1 MTKKNNEFDFNTVG
15 GRIKRLRQAHRL
27 SGEELGEKIGV
38 SKATISQWERN
49 ITKPTRKNIDFLSD
63 IFKVDKK
70 ILTDGNDDFRLMLE
84 VRQLENDEQNGLNSF
99 STYFHDNE
107 LMLLLLKLDISDK
120 IDVINTL
127 SLDLNREDKVTII
140 KKLIDTL

>member
-27 SGEELGEKIGV
+27 SGEELGKKIGV

-49 ITKPTRKNIDFLSD
+49 ITKPTRKNLDSLSE
-63 IFKVDKK
+63 IFKVDKSL
-70 ILTDGNDDFRLMLE
+70 LTDGSDYLQTIIDL
-84 VRQLENDEQNGLNSF
+84 RQIETDEQNGLNGY

>member
-1 MTKKNNEFDFNTVG
+1 MVKKIDEFDFNTIG

-49 ITKPTRKNIDFLSD
+49 VTKPTRKNLDSLSD
-63 IFKVDKK
+63 VFNVDKK
-70 ILTDGNDDFRLMLE
+70 LLTSGNDDFNLMLDVQRIE
-84 VRQLENDEQNGLNSF
+84 TDNQNGLNGY

-107 LMLLLLKLDISDK
+107 IMLLLLHLDISDK
-120 IDVINTL
+120 IDIINTL
-127 SLDLNREDKVTII
+127 SLSLNRDDKVTII